1 MLTNWQDVPRDPIAD
16 DDELEYLYQV
26 AELQKSIPV
35 ADPTMLTGNRMP
47 RLERLKKREKVSLRG
62 YRDSGPGKLA
72 SIALLV
78 RSCFR

>member
-26 AELQKSIPV
+26 AEQEKSPV
-35 ADPTMLTGNRMP
+35 ADPTMCTGNRAP
-47 RLERLKKREKVSLRG
+47 RLERLKERKKLPLRAH
-62 YRDSGPGKLA
+62 RDSGPGKLA
-72 SIALLV
+72 SLALLV